1 MLAVATP
8 PTIII
13 AAGWQVTASRGRIIR
28 REGWDFYREEPRA
41 IQTICFGMICLL
53 FTCNP
58 EILREVRRDKLQDNW
73 AIAAYVIQGH
83 NNNTFYLKM
92 SFRTLKVASQMKQ
105 EPALEPCVCSE
116 SEYEVWEAPSSL
128 NYCRRLWWT

>member
-58 EILREVRRDKLQDNW
+58 EILREVRRDKLQDNQ
-73 AIAAYVIQGH
+73 AD
-83 NNNTFYLKM
+83 
-92 SFRTLKVASQMKQ
+92 
-105 EPALEPCVCSE
+105 
-116 SEYEVWEAPSSL
+116 SSL
-128 NYCRRLWWT
+128 RHPGSQ